1 MADNLPVKPKPD
13 DQPIDRSAME
23 RVLQRAAEL
32 QARTADA
39 PESMTESE
47 LIALGKE
54 VGLSSELL
62 RQALAEE
69 RTRGVAPADAGFAA
83 RMLGPATVTA
93 SRIVR
98 GRPEDVLGRLDAW
111 MQREESL
118 AVQRRSP
125 TRVLWEARRDFFG
138 SMQRNLNL
146 GGRGYALSRANEVAA
161 TVSPVDGER
170 THVRL
175 DANLVGLR
183 ASRVRNG
190 AIVAGLLA
198 ATTAVLLALNFALP
212 IAAIG
217 VAVSPV
223 ALWQMARSFR
233 PGVQRAQVMLEHYL
247 DRLENPEVPK
257 APSLL
262 DVLASGRKM
271 IDR

>member
-1 MADNLPVKPKPD
+1 MADNLPAKSKPD

-32 QARTADA
+32 QARSADA
-39 PESMTESE
+39 PESMTEAE

-54 VGLSSELL
+54 VGLSKDLL
-62 RQALAEE
+62 QQALAEE
-69 RTRGVAPADAGFAA
+69 RTRGIAPADTGFAA
-83 RMLGPATVTA
+83 RVLGSATVTA
-93 SRIVR
+93 SRTVR
-98 GRPEDVLGRLDAW
+98 GRPEEILGRLDAW

-125 TRVLWEARRDFFG
+125 TRMLWEARRDFFG
-138 SMQRNLNL
+138 AAQRRFNL

-161 TVSPVDGER
+161 TVSPVDAER

-183 ASRVRNG
+183 ASRVRTG
-190 AIVAGLLA
+190 VVMA
-198 ATTAVLLALNFALP
+198 AACVITTGVLVALNFALP

-223 ALWQMARSFR
+223 ALWQTARSFR
-233 PGVQRAQVMLEHYL
+233 PGVQRANVMLEHYL
-247 DRLENPEVPK
+247 DRLEHPEERM

-262 DVLASGRKM
+262 DVLAGGRKLLE
-271 IDR
+271 R

>member
-1 MADNLPVKPKPD
+1 MADNLPAKPKLD

-32 QARTADA
+32 QARSADA

-47 LIALGKE
+47 LISLGKE
-54 VGLSSELL
+54 VGLSSDLL

-69 RTRGVAPADAGFAA
+69 RTRGVAPADTGFAS
-83 RMLGPATVTA
+83 RVLGPATVSA

-98 GRPEDVLGRLDAW
+98 GKPEDILGRLDAW

-125 TRVLWEARRDFFG
+125 SRVLWEARRDIFG

-161 TVSPVDGER
+161 TVSPVDPER

-183 ASRVRNG
+183 ASRVRTG
-190 AIVAGLLA
+190 VVLA
-198 ATTAVLLALNFALP
+198 AACVATTGVLLALHFAVLV
-212 IAAIG
+212 AAIG
-217 VAVSPV
+217 VAVSPI
-223 ALWQMARSFR
+223 ALWQSARSFR
-233 PGVQRAQVMLEHYL
+233 PGVQRANVMLEHYL
-247 DRLENPEVPK
+247 DRLENPEERKP
-257 APSLL
+257 PSLL
-262 DVLASGRKM
+262 DVLSSGRKLL
-271 IDR
+271 DR